1 MDCYNF
7 IFIGIIMKQKE
18 LFYKY
23 IEQCNLK
30 TFDSRINISYNIDI
44 LNNIFK
50 TKYTISNFDNE
61 INKICCYI
69 DRTKQKNKL
78 KKMHNIPDE
87 LNNILEKYKINESK
101 IENFKAYLSNKIT
114 PDNVYELILNSV
126 GYPMYTHK
134 IEDYYNKAFYTLFIN
149 DFEKNADH
157 LKINDID
164 IYHIQNMFNDIYIYG
179 YIIYCGPENT
189 DKIEMDKFN
198 VEKYKKILTEKGIND
213 HKIICICN

>member
-44 LNNIFK
+44 LNNVFK

-61 INKICCYI
+61 INKICGYI

-78 KKMHNIPDE
+78 KKIHNITNINE
-87 LNNILEKYKINESK
+87 LNNISEKYKINENK
-101 IENFKAYLSNKIT
+101 LENFKQYVSDKIT
-114 PDNVYELILNSV
+114 PDDIYELILNCV
-126 GYPMYTHK
+126 GYPMNTHK
-134 IEDYYNKAFYTLFIN
+134 IEDYYNKAFYGLFIN
-149 DFEKNADH
+149 DFAKNADY
-157 LKINDID
+157 LKIDDID
-164 IYHIQNMFNDIYIYG
+164 IYHIQNMYIYG